1 MYKVIKGFTSEK
13 ISASKGKVID
23 IKDKKLVNN
32 LIDAGVIEPFSN
44 KELSS
49 VEKDNEITFLK
60 SEVTRLEQEKN
71 VLIQE
76 KEKLQEALNEQLENT
91 TEKEKENDDNLENED
106 LESNKNSNK
115 EDESKDGEIV
125 ADSKKDKK
133 E

>member
-60 SEVTRLEQEKN
+60 L
-71 VLIQE
+71 
-76 KEKLQEALNEQLENT
+76 
-91 TEKEKENDDNLENED
+91 
-106 LESNKNSNK
+106 
-115 EDESKDGEIV
+115 
-125 ADSKKDKK
+125 
-133 E
+133 